1 MIRKGTNDDIYNI
14 LVLTRACAQDMMAK
28 SIYQW
33 NDIYP
38 NKQAFLTDVERN
50 ELFVLEIENTFVGC
64 ITISTFMDE
73 VYLPVS
79 WLTPNKN
86 NIYIH
91 RLAIHPKY
99 QGNGYAQQLMVYAEN
114 YAIKNNYA
122 SIRLDTFSKNPRNLK
137 FYELRGYKKLEEV
150 YFPRQSEFP
159 FYCYELIL

>member
-1 MIRKGTNDDIYNI
+1 MIRKGTSDDIYNS
-14 LVLTRACAQDMMAK
+14 LMLTRACAQHMMAK

-38 NKQAFLTDVERN
+38 NRQAFLTDVERN

>member
-79 WLTPNKN
+79 WLTPNK
-86 NIYIH
+86 
-91 RLAIHPKY
+91 
-99 QGNGYAQQLMVYAEN
+99 
-114 YAIKNNYA
+114 
-122 SIRLDTFSKNPRNLK
+122 
-137 FYELRGYKKLEEV
+137 
-150 YFPRQSEFP
+150 
-159 FYCYELIL
+159 